1 MVSSFPFS
9 PLLFPLNDVSIFFR
23 LFCKAAVVSYVS
35 FEMLRWKFEESWSP
49 RAFPTFDR
57 CVPPIILF
65 SWVIKMFLSFPLLF
79 HRYRNMQMPQLVQ
92 HKLVAQSSLYDSRF
106 PIRSHISIHNK
117 KHGVD
122 LLSAVSNPR
131 FHHCILRGKQHESS
145 QRKKRAWSSQS
156 ICRRKWLEL
165 SFVWIQRTGSF
176 HGTVWLYGG
185 SGVSFSGSYCT

>member
-1 MVSSFPFS
+1 M
-9 PLLFPLNDVSIFFR
+9 FPLKCYAEN
-23 LFCKAAVVSYVS
+23 L
-35 FEMLRWKFEESWSP
+35 WNWSP

-65 SWVIKMFLSFPLLF
+65 SWVSKMFLNFPLLF

-131 FHHCILRGKQHESS
+131 FHHCILRGKQHELS
-145 QRKKRAWSSQS
+145 QRKKRAWWSQS
-156 ICRRKWLEL
+156 ICRRKRFEF

-176 HGTVWLYGG
+176 HGTIWLHGS
-185 SGVSFSGSYCT
+185 SGVSLSGSYCTQGGFQFFVYAIIIVLVSMLAGHAHQPVHCFS